1 MKFILRRL
9 LVSIPILLLVSI
21 MVFSLIHL
29 IPGDPVTYMLGQ
41 EATPEVKE
49 ALRHELGLDRPLVVQ
64 YASWLGRVI
73 QGDLGR
79 SLIDRSSVSE
89 QIRLRL
95 PATIELAIG
104 AFLIA
109 ILIAVPAGVLSAVRR
124 GSTVDYISTVFALG
138 GMSLPSFWL
147 AMMFIIIFA
156 VKLQWLPASG
166 YVPFSENPRANLTAM
181 LMPMVATGIRESAV
195 LVRMLRSSMLEVLHA
210 DYVRTA
216 RAKGLREQVVVLRH
230 ALRNALIAPFT
241 VIMLQFPWLLTG
253 VVIAALTLM
262 SCTDDIVLAGA
273 LTLLPALIPLAL
285 IPAGSFLL
293 KSLFFS
299 FMVFWL
305 WFTLPRVRVD
315 QFLRIGWRTMF
326 PLSLLTLTIAGI
338 EAWVLR
344 GGAL

>member
-1 MKFILRRL
+1 MKFVLRRL
-9 LVSIPILLLVSI
+9 VLSIPILLLVSI

-49 ALRHELGLDRPLVVQ
+49 ALRHELGLDRPLVLQ
-64 YASWLGRVI
+64 YFAWLGRVV

-104 AFLIA
+104 AFLVA
-109 ILIAVPAGVLSAVRR
+109 LLIAVPAGVLSATRR
-124 GSTVDYISTVFALG
+124 GSLVDYFSTVFALG
-138 GMSLPSFWL
+138 GLSLPSFWL
-147 AMMFIIIFA
+147 AMMFIILFA

-195 LVRMLRSSMLEVLHA
+195 LTRMLRSSMLEVLDA

-216 RAKGLREQVVVLRH
+216 RAKGLHEGVIVLRH
-230 ALRNALIAPFT
+230 ALRNGLVPVVTASGLLVAGLLGGLVITETIFSIPGFGRLIVDAIFQRDFIT
-241 VIMLQFPWLLTG
+241 VQGAILVSAVLVVVVNLVVDILLAMIDPRIKQG
-253 VVIAALTLM
+253 
-262 SCTDDIVLAGA
+262 
-273 LTLLPALIPLAL
+273 
-285 IPAGSFLL
+285 GS
-293 KSLFFS
+293 
-299 FMVFWL
+299 
-305 WFTLPRVRVD
+305 
-315 QFLRIGWRTMF
+315 
-326 PLSLLTLTIAGI
+326 A
-338 EAWVLR
+338 
-344 GGAL
+344 

>member
-9 LVSIPILLLVSI
+9 LLSIPILLLVSI

-64 YASWLGRVI
+64 YFSWLGRVV

-89 QIRLRL
+89 QIWLRL

-104 AFLIA
+104 AFLVA
-109 ILIAVPAGVLSAVRR
+109 LLIAVPAGVLSAARR
-124 GSTVDYISTVFALG
+124 GSVVDYASTVFALG

-166 YVPFSENPRANLTAM
+166 YVPFWEDPRANLTAM

-216 RAKGLREQVVVLRH
+216 RAKGLRDRVVVLRH
-230 ALRNALIAPFT
+230 ALRNGLVPVVTASGLLVAGLLGGLVITETIFSIPGFGRLIVDAIFQRDFIT
-241 VIMLQFPWLLTG
+241 VQGAILVSAVLVVLVNLVVDILLA
-253 VVIAALTLM
+253 VI
-262 SCTDDIVLAGA
+262 DPRIKQG
-273 LTLLPALIPLAL
+273 
-285 IPAGSFLL
+285 GS
-293 KSLFFS
+293 
-299 FMVFWL
+299 
-305 WFTLPRVRVD
+305 
-315 QFLRIGWRTMF
+315 
-326 PLSLLTLTIAGI
+326 A
-338 EAWVLR
+338 
-344 GGAL
+344 